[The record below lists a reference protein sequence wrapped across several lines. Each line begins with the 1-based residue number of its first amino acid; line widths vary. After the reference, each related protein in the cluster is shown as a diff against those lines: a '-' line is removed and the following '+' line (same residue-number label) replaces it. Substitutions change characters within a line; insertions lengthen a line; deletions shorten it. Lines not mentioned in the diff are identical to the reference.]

1 MISLKTVAYFFI
13 VGAVLIAVSTILGYL
28 ADIRI
33 GRPLD
38 FNDLPFLQILM
49 SLGIGG
55 VLYWIS
61 ER

>member
-38 FNDLPFLQILM
+38 FDDLPFLQILM

>member
-1 MISLKTVAYFFI
+1 MVLLKTVAYFFI

-38 FNDLPFLQILM
+38 FDDLPFLQILM